1 MVAAFANR
9 DLAASGRSCSNRA
22 KRFERQVFQK
32 AVIDALLERTRRTD
46 PNASFAPRINHKF
59 AKGGNDE
66 KGVENPAQLTLA
78 EMRAL
83 DSVLYTHT
91 LYRWWNSFRLYEEGL
106 LEAEAWQS
114 AINADLGLYYYT
126 PYGRAWWSEI
136 QKQLWVSSDL
146 PQELIEYID
155 SRLDRLDTA
164 THRGPADFYEK
175 VKAATLRNA
184 AER

>member
-1 MVAAFANR
+1 M
-9 DLAASGRSCSNRA
+9 
-22 KRFERQVFQK
+22 
-32 AVIDALLERTRRTD
+32 
-46 PNASFAPRINHKF
+46 
-59 AKGGNDE
+59 
-66 KGVENPAQLTLA
+66 
-78 EMRAL
+78 
-83 DSVLYTHT
+83 LYTHT